1 VRQPKPATLFVLGGL
16 AALATAGLAGLLYT
30 QSGLFDVSA
39 TRPHTVVTYWV
50 VHRTMEHSVKVR
62 AKAIDPPARFSPT
75 QVAAGFCQF
84 ERHCVT
90 CHGAPAVPRAAW
102 ADGLNPGPPYLIDA
116 SHRWNRAELFQI
128 VRGGIKMTGMPA
140 WRDNLTDPEIWGVVA
155 FVEEMP
161 RVPPETYG
169 RWRAERECG
178 AGDPMPVGRERKRAA

>member
-16 AALATAGLAGLLYT
+16 ATLAAAGLGGLLYT
-30 QSGLFDVSA
+30 RSGLFDVSA

-50 VHRTMEHSVKVR
+50 VHSTMEHSVKSR
-62 AKAIDPPARFSPT
+62 AQAIEPPARFTPA

-116 SHRWNRAELFQI
+116 SRRWNRAELYRI
-128 VRGGIKMTGMPA
+128 VRNGIKMTGMPA
-140 WRDNLTDPEIWGVVA
+140 WRDNLSDPEIWNVVA
-155 FVEEMP
+155 FVEAMS
-161 RVPPETYG
+161 RMPPETYR
-169 RWRAERECG
+169 RWRAERASGEG
-178 AGDPMPVGRERKRAA
+178 DAVPAG